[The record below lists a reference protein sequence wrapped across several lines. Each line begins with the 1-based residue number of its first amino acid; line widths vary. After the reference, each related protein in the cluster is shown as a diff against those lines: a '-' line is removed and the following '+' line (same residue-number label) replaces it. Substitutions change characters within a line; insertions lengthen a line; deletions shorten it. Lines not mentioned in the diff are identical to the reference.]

1 MKSAIASGMKAI
13 TIANESRVASSI
25 ISRILSGKQEDIRA
39 GDYFAII
46 NSLPQQIKTE
56 ALAQL
61 GIQERQ
67 GVEII
72 PHLSARE
79 LAEVIV
85 QRPLTVLEAADLI
98 KAIAQAIV
106 SESAKAEH
114 LTEPKITPSREKV
127 KVD

>member
-1 MKSAIASGMKAI
+1 MKAI

-127 KVD
+127 KVA

>member
-1 MKSAIASGMKAI
+1 LPKFLAIA
-13 TIANESRVASSI
+13 
-25 ISRILSGKQEDIRA
+25 
-39 GDYFAII
+39 
-46 NSLPQQIKTE
+46 
-56 ALAQL
+56 AQM

-67 GVEII
+67 GLEII

-85 QRPLTVLEAADLI
+85 QRPLTVLDAADLI

-114 LTEPKITPSREKV
+114 LTESQITEQRFNYIITLLQLFADFRRSWLSLGLEL
-127 KVD
+127 